1 MDAFLN
7 SYCANV
13 THTTTFTRPTVTETV
28 TQVRITTT
36 TAYSTTTITIRRPSA
51 PTVTET
57 VTTTTTTTAYS
68 TTTVTSISCSIATDV
83 PMMYT
88 STVLSNNRN
97 NAVVHSKQRVTV
109 TLGAVLG
116 LLSLLLLIVA
126 TGWVWTCWIMKKRA
140 MLEQAR

>member
-1 MDAFLN
+1 MRQTA
-7 SYCANV
+7 
-13 THTTTFTRPTVTETV
+13 PTVTETV
-28 TQVRITTT
+28 TGYRQRTTTTTITT
-36 TAYSTTTITIRRPSA
+36 TAYSTTTTTIRRPSA

-57 VTTTTTTTAYS
+57 VTQINTTTTTTTAYS
-68 TTTVTSISCSIATDV
+68 TTTVTSISCSNATDV

-97 NAVVHSKQRVTV
+97 SAVVHSKQRITV
-109 TLGAVLG
+109 TLGALLG

-126 TGWVWTCWIMKKRA
+126 TGWVWTCWIMKKRV